1 MAEYSAD
8 YSPAL
13 SLAGR
18 LLVIAGATLSLAAQ
32 CAQRQ
37 DKADDAAMT
46 LLQARLP
53 GRYDNVAQARAE
65 ARSGSGVTL
74 PAIDLLIMPANAAL
88 IGKATFYVRETAAG
102 DPQRVLSQYIWVFGR
117 AVEVH
122 PKGEKAPKPVDKDG
136 KEKEEHLEQH
146 IYLFK
151 EPHRWLQVGEQ
162 PELLEALLP
171 SDLDRLT
178 GCDLLWTTK
187 ESGFVAERRS
197 TTCSPALKSEGQQLE
212 QKIELKDNN
221 LAMFEQQITAD
232 GLVDAPAS
240 PSDPE
245 YRFTRRGAA
254 K

>member
-1 MAEYSAD
+1 MAD
-8 YSPAL
+8 YSA
-13 SLAGR
+13 AMRFARR
-18 LLVIAGATLSLAAQ
+18 LLVIAGASLSLAAQ

-37 DKADDAAMT
+37 DKADDAAMA

-53 GRYDNVAQARAE
+53 GRYDNLTQARIE

-74 PAIDLLIMPANAAL
+74 PAIDLLILPANAAL

-117 AVEVH
+117 AIEVH
-122 PKGEKAPKPVDKDG
+122 AKGDKPTDLVDKDG
-136 KEKEEHLEQH
+136 HERAEHLEQH

-151 EPHRWLQVGEQ
+151 EPRRWLQVGEQ

-197 TTCSPALKSEGQQLE
+197 TTCSPSVKSEGQQLE

-221 LAMFEQQITAD
+221 LGVLEQQITAD

-240 PSDPE
+240 PSDSY

>member
-1 MAEYSAD
+1 MAD
-8 YSPAL
+8 YSSAMK
-13 SLAGR
+13 LAGR

-37 DKADDAAMT
+37 DKAEDAAMA

-65 ARSGSGVTL
+65 VRSGSGVTL
-74 PAIDLLIMPANAAL
+74 PAIDLLILPANAAL

-117 AVEVH
+117 AIEVH
-122 PKGEKAPKPVDKDG
+122 QKGEKEAKPGDKDG
-136 KEKEEHLEQH
+136 HEKAEHLEQH

-151 EPHRWLQVGEQ
+151 EPHRWLLVGQQ
-162 PELLEALLP
+162 PEMLESLLP
-171 SDLDRLT
+171 SDLDRMT
-178 GCDLLWTTK
+178 GCELLWTTK

-221 LAMFEQQITAD
+221 LAVLEQQITAD

-240 PSDPE
+240 ASDPE
-245 YRFTRRGAA
+245 YRFVRRGAA
-254 K
+254 R

>member
-1 MAEYSAD
+1 MADIRFAR
-8 YSPAL
+8 
-13 SLAGR
+13 R
-18 LLVIAGATLSLAAQ
+18 LLLIAGATLSLAAQ

-53 GRYDNVAQARAE
+53 GRYDNLAQARAE

-74 PAIDLLIMPANAAL
+74 PAIDLLILPANAAL

-117 AVEVH
+117 AIEVH
-122 PKGEKAPKPVDKDG
+122 HKGDKPTELVDKDG
-136 KEKEEHLEQH
+136 HERAEHLEQH

-151 EPHRWLQVGEQ
+151 EPHRWLRVGEQ
-162 PELLEALLP
+162 PELLESLLP

-187 ESGFVAERRS
+187 ESGFVAERHS
-197 TTCSPALKSEGQQLE
+197 TTCSPLVKSEGQQLE

-221 LAMFEQQITAD
+221 LGVLAQQITAD

-240 PSDPE
+240 PSDAY

>member
-1 MAEYSAD
+1 MADCSSAVR
-8 YSPAL
+8 
-13 SLAGR
+13 LAGR
-18 LLVIAGATLSLAAQ
+18 LLLIAAATLSLAAQ

-37 DKADDAAMT
+37 DKADDAAMM

-74 PAIDLLIMPANAAL
+74 PAIDLLILPANAAL
-88 IGKATFYVRETAAG
+88 IGKATFYVRETATG

-117 AVEVH
+117 AIEVH
-122 PKGEKAPKPVDKDG
+122 RKGEKETRPADKEG
-136 KEKEEHLEQH
+136 HEKEEHLEQH

-151 EPHRWLQVGEQ
+151 EPQRWLRVGDQ
-162 PELLEALLP
+162 PELLESLLP

-178 GCDLLWTTK
+178 GCDLLWTTR
-187 ESGFVAERRS
+187 ESGFVAERHS
-197 TTCSPALKSEGQQLE
+197 TTCSPAVKSEGQQIE

-221 LAMFEQQITAD
+221 LTLLEQQITAD

-240 PSDPE
+240 PSDPQ
-245 YRFTRRGAA
+245 YRFVRRGAA